1 MGFLKVLPVMAL
13 HCLFLSAVLNTAT
26 AANDLLGAS
35 SLDGNRRELAAKKAK
50 MHPPPSPAKKLPAK
64 KRNKPVPD
72 NLRDTADSL
81 GSIINIFTEPDL
93 LSGALGFD
101 KVGAGTSCYD
111 PAAFPYMHP
120 AFMGVS
126 YTVLSTLLVLET
138 GECAHFCLGDCIFPI
153 ASF

>member
-26 AANDLLGAS
+26 TAANDLLGAS
-35 SLDGNRRELAAKKAK
+35 SPDGNRRELAAKK
-50 MHPPPSPAKKLPAK
+50 AK

-153 ASF
+153 ASI